1 MAEDPTA
8 YLTGPPEP
16 DVNVGYGWENP
27 RMYLDA
33 LSPTYWINEVIK
45 EITGRDVIGE
55 AVAPVTG
62 DWRSYARFGSA
73 LNQLG
78 EFALALGLKV
88 TEGTSAVDREW
99 DGRAADAA
107 HLYFQGLAEATA
119 AQRPVLHDIRDQYYA
134 ATTAVWDYARGV
146 GGLIGTICDA
156 AIIAGIA
163 AAAGTATFETGVG
176 PVVGYGVA
184 AWQTGR
190 IVKAAN
196 DIITAYNVTYAAI
209 DILKGNI
216 LSRINAPDGDL
227 GGYPLPEQAYDHPA
241 A

>member
-1 MAEDPTA
+1 MAEDPTTH
-8 YLTGPPEP
+8 LTGPPEP
-16 DVNVGYGWENP
+16 DVDVGYGWENP

-33 LSPTYWINEVIK
+33 MSPTYWINELIK
-45 EITGRDVIGE
+45 ELTGRDVIGE

-62 DWRSYARFGSA
+62 DWGAYARFGSA

-78 EFALALGLKV
+78 EFALSLGQKI
-88 TEGTSAVDREW
+88 TEGTSVVDREW

-119 AQRPVLHDIRDQYYA
+119 AQRPVLHDVRDQYYA

-146 GGLIGTICDA
+146 GSAISMICDA
-156 AIIAGIA
+156 AIIAGISA
-163 AAAGTATFETGVG
+163 AVGTATFETGIG

-184 AWQTGR
+184 AWQTSR
-190 IVKAAN
+190 IISAAGHIADALN
-196 DIITAYNVTYAAI
+196 LTYMTLDVI
-209 DILKGNI
+209 NGNI
-216 LSRINAPDGDL
+216 MSRINAPDGDL
-227 GGYPLPEQAYDHPA
+227 GDYPVPDQAYDHPA

>member
-1 MAEDPTA
+1 MAEDPTSH
-8 YLTGPPEP
+8 LVGPPEP
-16 DVNVGYGWENP
+16 DVTVGYGWENP

-33 LSPTYWINEVIK
+33 TSPTYWINEVIK
-45 EITGRDVIGE
+45 ELCGRDVIGE

-62 DWRSYARFGSA
+62 DWKAYARFGSA

-78 EFALALGLKV
+78 EFALSLGLKI
-88 TEGTSAVDREW
+88 TEGTGAVDREW
-99 DGRAADAA
+99 DGHAADTA

-119 AQRPVLHDIRDQYYA
+119 AQRPLLHDIRDEYYA

-146 GGLIGTICDA
+146 GGLIGTMCDA

-163 AAAGTATFETGVG
+163 AAAGTATFETGIG
-176 PVVGYGVA
+176 PVIGYGVA

-190 IVKAAN
+190 IIDAAM
-196 DIITAYNVTYAAI
+196 DILTAYNVAYSVI
-209 DILKGNI
+209 DIAKGNI
-216 LSRINAPDGDL
+216 MSRINSPGDDL
-227 GGYPLPEQAYDHPA
+227 ASYPLPDHPYDHPA